1 MSPTHL
7 AATRRR
13 YHAPIA
19 WAVAILLIPVQSAGQ
34 TPESGLGWADGG
46 LWWGVAAGGGSTRLT
61 CDLCRAGR
69 DLGPSLSASVGAWA
83 APGLRVGLEGGG
95 WSHDD
100 DGTRESVYRAGLL
113 AQLHPSDRGLFFH
126 GGVGWSGYRA
136 GDFHYDAGHLTV
148 GAGWDLPLTDRWVVG
163 NTVSVDAASFGS
175 LRNEGRRVAGDVGL
189 SVIRF
194 AVHVRNERGGGA

>member
-1 MSPTHL
+1 MSRTHPV
-7 AATRRR
+7 
-13 YHAPIA
+13 APRWPYRALMA
-19 WAVAILLIPVQSAGQ
+19 WAAAILLTPVQSAGQ
-34 TPESGLGWADGG
+34 ASGPGAGWADRG

-69 DLGPSLSASVGAWA
+69 DLGPSVSVSVGAWA

-100 DGTRESVYRAGLL
+100 DGTREFIYRAGLL
-113 AQLHPSDRGLFFH
+113 AQLHPSDRGLFIH
-126 GGVGWSGYRA
+126 GGIGWSGYRA

-148 GAGWDLPLTDRWVVG
+148 GAGWDLPLTGRWVVG